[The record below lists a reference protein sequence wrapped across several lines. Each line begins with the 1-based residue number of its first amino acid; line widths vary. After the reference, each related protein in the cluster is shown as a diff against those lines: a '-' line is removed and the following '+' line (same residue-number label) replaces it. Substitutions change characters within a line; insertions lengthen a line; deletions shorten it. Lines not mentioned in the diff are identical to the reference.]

1 MRRTLITGGL
11 GFVGSHFAKRL
22 FKTDDVTVV
31 DTNETCP
38 IARYV
43 PPGRARYDY
52 RDIREWMRR
61 GPPDSDLIIHC
72 AAVVGGRQN
81 IEGDPLAVATDLSI
95 DAEFFNWLA
104 KHKFKGKV
112 VYFSS
117 SAAYPIWMQHE
128 SAKRKLKENFIYHD
142 GAVERPDMTYGWAK
156 LTGEYLAQFAAKQ
169 YGIDVVI
176 YRPFSGYGEDQD
188 LCYPFPALVKKVL
201 DKSVLNFESPVA
213 VWGSGEQCR
222 DFIHID
228 DIVDAVMETMDIL
241 QPGEALNL
249 GTGHAVSFNDLIGRI
264 VCSIVDSDGEFCKIF
279 RDTTKPEGVFY
290 RVADVTKLYKLYVPK
305 ISLDEGIRRMVA
317 HYRKETTCV

>member
-22 FKTDDVTVV
+22 AAKPGDDVRVV
-31 DTNETCP
+31 DVDYPVQPCT
-38 IARYV
+38 
-43 PPGRARYDY
+43 RYDPLIRY
-52 RDIREWMRR
+52 SICDIREWMRT
-61 GPPDSDLIIHC
+61 GPPDGYDLIIHC

-112 VYFSS
+112 IYFSS
-117 SAAYPIWMQHE
+117 SAVYPIELQRKAKTCYRLAEWDTSLSDE
-128 SAKRKLKENFIYHD
+128 SVGI
-142 GAVERPDMTYGWAK
+142 PDMTYGWAK

-169 YGIDVVI
+169 YDIDVVI

-188 LCYPFPALVKKVL
+188 LCYPFPALVKKVV
-201 DKSVLNFESPVA
+201 SVESPIVI
-213 VWGSGEQCR
+213 WGSGDQCR

-228 DIVDAVMETMDIL
+228 DIVDAVLETMDIL

-249 GTGHAVSFNDLIGRI
+249 GTGVATSFKQLVEALHVKCKHALRPR
-264 VCSIVDSDGEFCKIF
+264 KIF
-279 RDTTKPEGVFY
+279 DVTKPEGVFY
-290 RVADVTKLYKLYVPK
+290 RVADVTKLHKLYVPK
-305 ISLDEGIRRMVA
+305 ISLNEGIKRMVDHA
-317 HYRKETTCV
+317 RNSTTA